1 MMLSNG
7 AEPMSALVYDDP
19 TLPPRY
25 VVDTYRRAYETVHG
39 REPAVR
45 YMGNHWYSV
54 NGETVHR
61 ITLMEEI
68 NRLSH
73 LSHKQK
79 LIRADKS
86 IIQRLISRLRSL

>member
-1 MMLSNG
+1 MAAVRN
-7 AEPMSALVYDDP
+7 DP

-39 REPAVR
+39 RQPAVR

-68 NRLSH
+68 DRLSH
-73 LSHKQK
+73 LSQKQR
-79 LIRADKS
+79 IVSADKT
-86 IIQRLISRLRSL
+86 IIQRLIARLRNL

>member
-1 MMLSNG
+1 MQQNG
-7 AEPMSALVYDDP
+7 ATHMVLCDDP

-25 VVDTYRRAYETVHG
+25 VVDTYRRAYEAVHG

-68 NRLSH
+68 GRLRESSKKPN
-73 LSHKQK
+73 LM
-79 LIRADKS
+79 RADKGL
-86 IIQRLISRLRSL
+86 IQRLISRLRSI

>member
-1 MMLSNG
+1 MVL
-7 AEPMSALVYDDP
+7 ADDP

-25 VVDTYRRAYETVHG
+25 VVDTYRRAYENVHG

-45 YMGNHWYSV
+45 YMGNHWYSG

-68 NRLSH
+68 ARLRD
-73 LSHKQK
+73 LSQKQT
-79 LIRADKS
+79 LIRADKGL
-86 IIQRLISRLRSL
+86 IQRLISRLRNI